1 MDYDSSTLIQL
12 KTMCKERG
20 LRVSGTKAEVVIRL
34 MEDDESKS
42 PQPISIGAQ
51 NPSQNVTQI
60 IHITNNSDASLYIT
74 GIGIILYGL
83 FRIGMALLF
92 SDWMPTESFTAML
105 IGLGFILGGVA
116 TIQGYKQGLHL
127 TLVILGI
134 SGTLSLLNND
144 ELSPLSI
151 GMGGVWPSWFSLMCS
166 GTCMLIVA
174 GPLLGLADPQFRDG
188 SPNYMR
194 NVLHAADVTSSRV
207 GSGAIKVSNIP
218 DKRPAQETKVVIN
231 CEHCDSKLKVP
242 IGNKGR
248 LKCPT
253 CNEKFEIN

>member
-20 LRVSGTKAEVVIRL
+20 LRVSGNKNEVIIRL

-42 PQPISIGAQ
+42 PQPVSIGAQ

-60 IHITNNSDASLYIT
+60 IHINNNSDASLYIT
-74 GIGIILYGL
+74 GIGIILYGM

-92 SDWMPTESFTAML
+92 NEWMPAESFTAML
-105 IGLGFILGGVA
+105 IGLGFILGGVT
-116 TIQGYKQGLHL
+116 TIQGYKQGLYL

-144 ELSPLSI
+144 EFSPLSI
-151 GMGGVWPSWFSLMCS
+151 GMGGIWPSWFSLMCS

-174 GPLLGLADPQFRDG
+174 GPLLGLADPQFREG
-188 SPNYMR
+188 TPNYMR
-194 NVLHAADVTSSRV
+194 NVLHGADLVSPLPIMTSN
-207 GSGAIKVSNIP
+207 GP
-218 DKRPAQETKVVIN
+218 DKRPAQETKVVTN
-231 CEHCDSKLKVP
+231 CVHCDSKLKVP
-242 IGNKGR
+242 IGYKGR
-248 LKCPT
+248 LKCPV
-253 CNEKFEIN
+253 CKERFEIG